1 MPRLSNRNSVTVPMS
16 TPIKNPNPQGKGVVP
31 ILRDWSM
38 MQPTVSGPK
47 DAGEFLRDY
56 AISSLILTA
65 RFGFKPV
72 VGNTYYLYTGEKGW
86 TLSLISPN
94 EWGQSSPG
102 EFLASCRLRID
113 MTWEMSIDEL
123 AEDSDALAR
132 AREFI
137 HGFVDAIAE
146 QDSISTH
153 LPFYESHLPYYQRML
168 GTALASSLKKSLP
181 ASGDSM
187 KALMAEQSSPRTDS
201 GYLLSADASGAS
213 VLQGRPS
220 QIA

>member
-1 MPRLSNRNSVTVPMS
+1 MS
-16 TPIKNPNPQGKGVVP
+16 SDHVAAPILTPIKNPNPQGKGV
-31 ILRDWSM
+31 RDWSM

-56 AISSLILTA
+56 AVSSLILSA
-65 RFGFKPV
+65 KFGFKPV
-72 VGNTYYLYTGEKGW
+72 IGNTYYLYTGEKGW
-86 TLSLISPN
+86 TLSLISPK
-94 EWGQSSPG
+94 EWGHSSPG

-123 AEDSDALAR
+123 PEDSDALVK

-137 HGFVDAIAE
+137 HGFVDGLSE
-146 QDSISTH
+146 QDSISMH

-168 GTALASSLKKSLP
+168 GTALASSLKKTLP

-187 KALMAEQSSPRTDS
+187 KALMAEQSSPRSDS
-201 GYLLSADASGAS
+201 GYLLSASASGVS

>member
-1 MPRLSNRNSVTVPMS
+1 
-16 TPIKNPNPQGKGVVP
+16 
-31 ILRDWSM
+31 M

-65 RFGFKPV
+65 KFGFKPV

-137 HGFVDAIAE
+137 HGFVDVLCR
-146 QDSISTH
+146 TG
-153 LPFYESHLPYYQRML
+153 LNFY
-168 GTALASSLKKSLP
+168 ASSLLRKSL
-181 ASGDSM
+181 A
-187 KALMAEQSSPRTDS
+187 
-201 GYLLSADASGAS
+201 LLSANAWHRSGIVPKKISARFRRQHESAHGGAVFAPHGFGLSAFCRVLLVPAFSKGARRRSHNFCNRCRSRGRVDADTQC
-213 VLQGRPS
+213 LMLP
-220 QIA
+220 